1 MWRRALIIGLA
12 GALTVATL
20 AAAQQGLTLPFR
32 QRAGLIGAPVGAQYD
47 GAFRF
52 CRLQFRNTP
61 EGDGGGWFVDYP
73 RADQNLSDRFGELTK
88 VDIHRDAQGAANHI
102 VVTLLDDEL
111 FRCPFVMMTEPGGA
125 YFDQEE
131 AARLREYLLKG
142 GFLWSDDSWGSLAW
156 DWWTRQIQKALP
168 PPEYRIVDLE
178 MDHQVFHT
186 LFDIDEMP
194 QTPNV
199 GLWVNAH
206 QTSERG
212 FDSPR
217 TPARA
222 IMDGH
227 GRIMVFMTHNTDFG
241 DSYEEE
247 SLSPDYFRNHSV
259 KGYAIGID
267 LLLYAMTH

>member
-1 MWRRALIIGLA
+1 MRRRALIIGLA
-12 GALTVATL
+12 GALSVATL
-20 AAAQQGLTLPFR
+20 AAQQGFIMPFQ
-32 QRAGLIGAPVGAQYD
+32 QRRGLVGGPTGAPYD

-52 CRLQFRNTP
+52 CRIQFRNTP

-73 RADQNLSDRFGELTK
+73 RADQNLSDRLGELTRT
-88 VDIHRDAQGAANHI
+88 DIHRDNQGNANHV
-102 VVTLLDDEL
+102 VVTLLDEEL
-111 FRCPFVMMTEPGGA
+111 FKCPFVMMTEPGGA

-142 GFLWSDDSWGSLAW
+142 GFLWSDDSWGSIAW
-156 DWWTRQIQKALP
+156 DWWSRQIQKALP
-168 PPEYRIVDLE
+168 PPEYSIVDLK
-178 MDHQVFHT
+178 MDHQIFHT
-186 LFDIDEMP
+186 LFDIDDVP

-212 FDSPR
+212 ADSPK
-217 TPARA
+217 TPARG
-222 IMDGH
+222 IMDGR
-227 GRIMVFMTHNTDFG
+227 GRLVVFMTHNTDFG

-259 KGYAIGID
+259 KGYALGID
-267 LLLYAMTH
+267 ILLYAMTH